1 MHTLPTLPYN
11 YDALEPY
18 IDEATMKIHHTKHHQ
33 AYIDKLNAT
42 LEKYPDLQAK
52 PLEELLTNLDAVPEA
67 IRGAV
72 RNHGGGH
79 WNHSF
84 FWQILTAPNSDEAKM
99 PDEIK
104 LLLEKNFESVEKFQT
119 QFKESALARFGSGWT
134 WVVKSINDQ
143 LSIITTPNQ
152 VVPFTEGKPVLG
164 LDVWEHAYYL
174 KYQNRRADYV
184 DAFFKVVNWGQVLTN
199 SK

>member
-33 AYIDKLNAT
+33 AYIDKLNAA

-52 PLEELLTNLDAVPEA
+52 SLEELLTNLDAVPEA

-84 FWQILTAPNSDEAKM
+84 FWQILTAADSSEAKM

-104 LLLEKNFESVEKFQT
+104 LLLEKNFESVEKFQS

-134 WVVKSINDQ
+134 WLMKKEDGTLAIVS
-143 LSIITTPNQ
+143 TPNQ
-152 VVPFTEGKPVLG
+152 DTSLTEGRSILG

>member
-1 MHTLPTLPYN
+1 
-11 YDALEPY
+11 
-18 IDEATMKIHHTKHHQ
+18 MKIHHTKHHQ
-33 AYIDKLNAT
+33 AYIDKLNAA

-52 PLEELLTNLDAVPEA
+52 SLEELLTNLDAVPEA

-84 FWQILTAPNSDEAKM
+84 FWQILAAADSNEAKL

-104 LLLEKNFESVEKFQT
+104 LLLEKNFESIEKFQT
-119 QFKESALARFGSGWT
+119 QFKEAALGRFGSGWT
-134 WVVKSINDQ
+134 WLIKKSDGS
-143 LSIITTPNQ
+143 LLITSTPNQ
-152 VVPFTEGKPVLG
+152 DVSFAPSTSSGQAVLG

-174 KYQNRRADYV
+174 KYQNRRADYI
-184 DAFFKVVNWGQVLTN
+184 DAFFRVINWTKVVENLT
-199 SK
+199 